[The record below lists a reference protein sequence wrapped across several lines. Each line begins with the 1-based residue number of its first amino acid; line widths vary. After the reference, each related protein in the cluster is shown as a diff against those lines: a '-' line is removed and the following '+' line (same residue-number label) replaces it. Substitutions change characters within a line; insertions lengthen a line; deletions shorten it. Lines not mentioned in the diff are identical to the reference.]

1 MSLNKRSSKGML
13 VQRILQSTLKN
24 TNSKIGTLWKNIFE
38 ILKEIEW
45 IEAAELRTAELGQ
58 RQIKAYR

>member
-1 MSLNKRSSKGML
+1 ML
-13 VQRILQSTLKN
+13 VQRILQSTLQN
-24 TNSKIGTLWKNIFE
+24 TNSKLGTLWKNIFE